1 MSDAE
6 SKDLCISCR
15 NQFDCMGQ
23 GVFGTEECT
32 EWDPVNSAT
41 AQPAI
46 PAETADVP
54 SRGGPRKSPV
64 QGGCKP

>member
-1 MSDAE
+1 MSDAV

-32 EWDPVNSAT
+32 EWDPVPPAA
-41 AQPAI
+41 AQPGM
-46 PAETADVP
+46 PGETAVMLP
-54 SRGGPRKSPV
+54 REGPRKSAAR
-64 QGGCKP
+64 GRKA

>member
-1 MSDAE
+1 MPDAE

-32 EWDPVNSAT
+32 GWDPAAAE
-41 AQPAI
+41 AQGKTRAPSSVRLPQSGI
-46 PAETADVP
+46 SINPAEGV
-54 SRGGPRKSPV
+54 RKA
-64 QGGCKP
+64 

>member
-15 NQFDCMGQ
+15 HQFDCMGQ

-32 EWDPVNSAT
+32 EWDPVALT
-41 AQPAI
+41 AAQPGM
-46 PAETADVP
+46 PAETAVVLP
-54 SRGGPRKSPV
+54 CEGTRKSAAEGSRNV
-64 QGGCKP
+64 